1 MKRRLHSPSVRRH
14 RLFLAIAANVRAGG
28 IRRSCMTSLAKKV
41 GVYHSLKTLETDL
54 LLYAGSLMDPGC
66 VTRLLTWNLQV
77 NKATDEMPPP
87 VFIPRQQL
95 ALAA

>member
-1 MKRRLHSPSVRRH
+1 MKRRLQSPMVRRQ
-14 RLFLAIAANVRAGG
+14 RLYLAIAANVRAGG
-28 IRRSCMTSLAKKV
+28 LRRSCMTALAKKV

-66 VTRLLTWNLQV
+66 VTRLLTWSLQV
-77 NKATDEMPPP
+77 NKATDEIAPP